1 MSKQTYRNERCII
14 FDESGNLGSAGRY
27 FVISCID
34 THSYKSLHNIM
45 VRKLGVAR
53 TQFPEIINGHA
64 HEIKAADAHPC
75 VKYHI
80 LECIATKDISVSY
93 IVLDKQHAKPE
104 LLEDK
109 NIMYNYLSKIL
120 LAKMIGKD
128 DSNTTIHI
136 LCDNHTTKITSL
148 NSFGDYIKIYFN
160 YEQDLGID
168 LDIQYLDSDSA
179 DAYVVQAA
187 DYVANAVWT
196 KYEHGYSIYADRLNS
211 KYQIQDKFPYKM
223 FGM

>member
-1 MSKQTYRNERCII
+1 MNRNTYKNERCII

-27 FVISCID
+27 FVIACID

-45 VRKLGVAR
+45 VRKLGIAR
-53 TQFPEIINGHA
+53 TQFPAIINGHA
-64 HEIKAADAHPC
+64 HEIKAADAYPC

-80 LECIATKDISVSY
+80 LECIAAKDVSVSY
-93 IVLDKQHAKPE
+93 IVLDKKYAKPE

-120 LAKMIGKD
+120 LAKMIGKG
-128 DSNTTIHI
+128 DSGTVIHI

-148 NSFGDYIKIYFN
+148 NSFADYIKIYFN

-179 DAYVVQAA
+179 EAYVIQAA

-196 KYEHGYSIYADRLNS
+196 KYEYGFDIYADILKK
-211 KYQIQDKFPYKM
+211 KYQIQEKFPYRM
-223 FGM
+223 FGI